1 MADPADYYREIYMRG
16 LAGEAPVVPVS
27 VGDLEQAAIA
37 AMEPRASNYV
47 CAGAGSEDTIRAN
60 AEAFG
65 RHRIV
70 PRMLRDVSQRDLSTT
85 LLGTAMPA
93 PLLLAPIGVQKI
105 LHPDGELATARAAA
119 AVGVPMIASTNSH
132 FTLEEIAEAGG
143 AEAPRWFQL
152 YWANDRPLMES
163 FVGRAERAGYGAI
176 VVTVDTFIPGWK
188 PRDLQQAWLPFLEG
202 MGVGNYFQDPVFR
215 AGLEKTP
222 EEDQGAA
229 TGHFLGV
236 QANPALTW
244 DDLSS
249 LRELTSL
256 PIVVKGI
263 QHADDAREALRR
275 GLDGIVVSNHGGRQV
290 DGAIASLDALPAI
303 AAAVGDELA
312 VLFDSGVRGG
322 ADVLKALA
330 LGADAVCLGRPY
342 VWGLTLGGE
351 AGVEA
356 VLRMVLGE
364 LDLTMALCGL
374 TRPDQLGPQLL
385 APAAA

>member
-1 MADPADYYREIYMRG
+1 VAHFADYYREIYMRG
-16 LAGEAPVVPVS
+16 LGGETPPVPVS
-27 VGDLEQAAIA
+27 VAELESKAIA
-37 AMEPRASNYV
+37 AMEPRAANYV
-47 CAGAGSEDTIRAN
+47 GAGAGSEDTIRAN
-60 AEAFG
+60 AEAF
-65 RHRIV
+65 RRRRIV
-70 PRMLRDVSQRDLSTT
+70 PRMLRDVAERDLSTT
-85 LLGTAMPA
+85 LLGTPMPA
-93 PLLLAPIGVQKI
+93 PLLLAPIGVQRV
-105 LHPDGELATARAAA
+105 LHEEGEMASARAAA
-119 AVGVPMIASTNSH
+119 AVGTPMIASTASH
-132 FTLEEIAEAGG
+132 FTLEEIAAAAGEG
-143 AEAPRWFQL
+143 APRWFQL
-152 YWANDRPLMES
+152 YWANDRDLVES
-163 FVGRAERAGYGAI
+163 FVGRAERAGYSAI

-215 AGLEKTP
+215 AALERTP

-229 TGHFLGV
+229 TGHFLGI
-236 QANPALTW
+236 QANPSLTW
-244 DDLSS
+244 DDLAA
-249 LRELTSL
+249 LREMTSL

-263 QHADDAREALRR
+263 QHVDDAREAVRR

-303 AAAVGDELA
+303 ANAVGGDLA

-342 VWGLTLGGE
+342 VWGLALDGQ

-356 VLRMVLGE
+356 VLKMMLGE

-374 TRPDQLGPQLL
+374 TRLDQIGPDLI
-385 APAAA
+385 ATDS

>member
-16 LAGEAPVVPVS
+16 LAGEAPAVPVS
-27 VGDLEQAAIA
+27 VADLELAATE
-37 AMEPRASNYV
+37 AMEPRAANYV
-47 CAGAGSEDTIRAN
+47 GAGAGSEDTIRAN
-60 AEAFG
+60 VEAFR

-70 PRMLRDVSQRDLSTT
+70 PRMLRDVSRRDLSTT
-85 LLGTAMPA
+85 LLGTTMPA

-105 LHPDGELATARAAA
+105 LHPDGELASARAAA
-119 AVGVPMIASTNSH
+119 AVGVPMIASTASH

-143 AEAPRWFQL
+143 AGAPRWFQL
-152 YWANDRPLMES
+152 YWANDRGLMES
-163 FVGRAERAGYGAI
+163 FVGRAERAGYTAI

-215 AGLEKTP
+215 EGLERTP
-222 EEDQGAA
+222 DEDQGAA

-236 QANPALTW
+236 QANPSLTW
-244 DDLSS
+244 DDLST

-263 QHADDAREALRR
+263 QHVDDAREAARR

-290 DGAIASLDALPAI
+290 DGAIASLDALAPI
-303 AAAVGDELA
+303 ADAVGGELA
-312 VLFDSGVRGG
+312 ILFDSGVRGG
-322 ADVLKALA
+322 ADMLKALA

-342 VWGLTLGGE
+342 VWGLALGGE

-374 TRPDQLGPQLL
+374 TRPEEIGPEIL
-385 APAAA
+385 AAAP